1 MANNS
6 GREEGDDHIVS
17 VKFVLGKDL
26 KEEVRNKNGIKEN
39 EYAEI
44 RVMNSE
50 PHIIIEKVDSPSSKV
65 LQVLNEHNI
74 DLGSL

>member
-1 MANNS
+1 MTDS
-6 GREEGDDHIVS
+6 VREGDDHIVS

-26 KEEVRNKNGIKEN
+26 KEEVRAKRGIKETD
-39 EYAEI
+39 YAEI

-65 LQVLNEHNI
+65 LQVLKEHKI